1 MTNTKF
7 KFSKPGV
14 GPRNLYASHV
24 ILMNT
29 LSMIALECVSPRGM
43 CILQRFYQ
51 LWNLGCQTAGKGEI
65 AKVVGKNSGDMRTLF
80 F

>member
-1 MTNTKF
+1 
-7 KFSKPGV
+7 
-14 GPRNLYASHV
+14 
-24 ILMNT
+24 
-29 LSMIALECVSPRGM
+29 MIALECVSPRGM